1 MPSTFPCSPVIREC
15 SWKKTKIEKESKN
28 KRLHGWWRLLWRMVI
43 MIMMMIIIVIIIIV
57 IISYYHHQH
66 QRQHHHYHDN
76 YRHVFIIVFIIISNR
91 IAIVLSQ
98 YHNSHCTKN
107 EVILNRKLH
116 ILSSVTREYMK
127 IVILIILRRFLDYI

>member
-1 MPSTFPCSPVIREC
+1 MV
-15 SWKKTKIEKESKN
+15 KTIMKN
-28 KRLHGWWRLLWRMVI
+28 GDNDYDDHHHHYHHR
-43 MIMMMIIIVIIIIV
+43 
-57 IISYYHHQH
+57 HHQH

-91 IAIVLSQ
+91 MAIILLE